1 MQTILEKACQAVAS
15 ENMHGSQ
22 SFKGAINPGLID
34 HIGSSSM
41 NFANSFQDMH
51 LYGGD
56 QLEHIH
62 QLQMERT
69 SSLEGMLPVVN
80 DGMFLGKK
88 RSANL
93 YGGNGKNPLVW
104 DEDIRMQELGNA
116 AAACM
121 TSQDDPFMS
130 GANHDLDSMGDAYE
144 SKPVLSGEGSNGE
157 KNFEVAMKLGKLSPD
172 QRTPLEVIKS
182 GGSSL
187 TRNLSYG

>member
-1 MQTILEKACQAVAS
+1 MKSILEKACQAVAN

-22 SFKGAINPGLID
+22 SFKGAINAGLID

-41 NFANSFQDMH
+41 TFSNSFKDMY

-62 QLQMERT
+62 QLQKEGI
-69 SSLEGMLPVVN
+69 SSLEGMIPVVY

-88 RSANL
+88 RSGNS
-93 YGGNGKNPLVW
+93 YGGYGKSPLVW
-104 DEDIRMQELGNA
+104 DEDIRMQDLGN

-144 SKPVLSGEGSNGE
+144 SKPVLSGEGSTAE
-157 KNFEVAMKLGKLSPD
+157 KNFEVAMKLGELSPD
-172 QRTPLEVIKS
+172 QRTSLEVIKS
-182 GGSSL
+182 GGSPL
-187 TRNLSYG
+187 TRKISYG